1 MVPEI
6 NLLPQSDKKNTSS
19 TLVYTILIAV
29 TAIALA
35 YMIVLYFGAKSDLT
49 TLSKEEQSVTVQRD
63 GLQQKAAE
71 ATNLSAGSL
80 AQSVKFVENVTY
92 PVTPL
97 ITEIEQLL
105 ADHTFV
111 REYEF
116 NEDSMTVTIDFET
129 VNAISTYVE
138 KVGSSALFA
147 DQRVDTID
155 EMDVALGDQTNE
167 KTNEEKLNEIPRYT
181 AKIQLFIDY
190 AYLAQ
195 GKDGLTQ

>member
-6 NLLPQSDKKNTSS
+6 NLLPQSEKKNTSS
-19 TLVYTILIAV
+19 TFLYAILIAI
-29 TAIALA
+29 TAILLA
-35 YMIVLYFGAKSDLT
+35 YMIMLYFGAKSDLT
-49 TLSKEEQSVTVQRD
+49 ALSKEEQSVTLQRD
-63 GLQQKAAE
+63 ELQQKVTA

-97 ITEIEQLL
+97 ITETERLL
-105 ADHTFV
+105 DEHTFV

-116 NEDSMTVTIDFET
+116 NEESMTVTIDFET
-129 VNAISTYVE
+129 VNAVSTYVE
-138 KVGSSALFA
+138 KLGASAFFA
-147 DQRVDTID
+147 DRQVETID
-155 EMDVALGDQTNE
+155 EMDVALGDQTKD

-181 AKIQLFIDY
+181 AKIKLFIDY

-195 GKDGLTQ
+195 GKEG